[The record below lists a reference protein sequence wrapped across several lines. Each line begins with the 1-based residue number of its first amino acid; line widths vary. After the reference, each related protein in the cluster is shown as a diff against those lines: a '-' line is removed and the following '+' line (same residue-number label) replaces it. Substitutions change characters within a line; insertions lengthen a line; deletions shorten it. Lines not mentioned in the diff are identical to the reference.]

1 MSEDGTPAPAQA
13 PVPARALAPAQA
25 AVPAATPAQVPPHI
39 VDAARHV
46 LAQDGLAAATLER
59 ISAAAGVS
67 RMTLHRHGVSKQ
79 DILRAL
85 ALEFETEHREA
96 MFTALVARG
105 TASQRL
111 RLALELQCD
120 LADRNLATLEALSG
134 AARAEIFHEPGP
146 GALTRS
152 VFVEPLERLL
162 LDGAADGSLVAVPD
176 PRETATVLFN
186 AVGHTYRHL
195 RVGHGWSPGRAREG
209 VLSLVLDGLAVG

>member
-1 MSEDGTPAPAQA
+1 MSDDGSP
-13 PVPARALAPAQA
+13 
-25 AVPAATPAQVPPHI
+25 VPPHI

-85 ALEFETEHREA
+85 AQDFEAEHREA
-96 MFTALVARG
+96 MFKALVAPG
-105 TASQRL
+105 TARVRL
-111 RLALELQCD
+111 QLALELLCQ
-120 LADRNLATLEALSG
+120 LVDRNLATLEALSG

-162 LDGAADGSLVAVPD
+162 VDGSADGSLKAVAD

-195 RVGHGWSPGRAREG
+195 RAGHGWSSARAREG
-209 VLSLVLDGLAVG
+209 VLGLVLDGLVGP